1 MNELKINWVQSWKK
15 EQHQLLQWHLDFRN
29 GGGIPDTKYGPGVTF
44 PDINLKSYV
53 HEILLLYIY
62 IDRFYKRNNR
72 KVSRSCFSSLGL
84 LIS

>member
-44 PDINLKSYV
+44 PDINLKSYAERCHAV
-53 HEILLLYIY
+53 AFHHWVY
-62 IDRFYKRNNR
+62 
-72 KVSRSCFSSLGL
+72 
-84 LIS
+84 